1 MKRDADPRA
10 SKSVTEESPAPAAAP
25 RHTKPRPNALIL
37 EPLKV
42 KFAVVLVIGACSLLI
57 YLMAGPGLW
66 TGLRAALSKITLEQ
80 VALSALLSL
89 VSIACRMAV
98 DAVRTPLA
106 EPSWSPR
113 RMAERFISYALSN
126 VGAERSVR
134 RAGHQEQAALTVSTP
149 PRSKSFARV
158 LVDGLMIASGL
169 AVLIA
174 PDLVAAHLHA
184 PIDLVR
190 WSGLLIA
197 ALVGFAQF
205 RHARQ
210 QKDERVL
217 VALMAATLMWISAAL
232 ALAILL
238 PRELLGGPLAA
249 LPLILIAAFVALAS
263 GMPAGI
269 GVFEASVLLFLLPLG
284 AAPVI
289 AALTVFRLIYFVSPL
304 MISGLLAGQFP
315 NPKEPTRRA
324 VQSFA
329 PTLFAILA
337 AMAGAM
343 LLVTAALPAVPDRI
357 AALNKALPLGLIEAS
372 HFLSSIIGVLMFP
385 IALGLRARRTNA
397 RLIMLGLLGVGIMT
411 SLLRG
416 GDVEEAGILTLLFL
430 ALWSAGDAFDR
441 PSGSGLFNANAV
453 WMLIAGGAIAGS
465 VWIGL
470 LAYGHVEY
478 RDELWW
484 TFLRDADASRFLRAM
499 LAASL
504 VFIGLFVTRFVRGQ
518 PIEAL
523 LPEAADL
530 DRAAKVI
537 AAADAPQADAH
548 LALLGD
554 KRFLWSASG
563 QSFIMYGVR
572 GRYLIA
578 MGPPVGKA
586 DECRD
591 LVWAFRETADKV
603 GAIPCF
609 YSVRKTILP
618 TLIDAGFVL
627 QKIGETALIPLAD
640 FSLQGSKRAKLRQ
653 AQRRLARQGLTFSVL
668 PPEHVSSV
676 MDQLETVSNE
686 WLHHHHGTEKSFTLG
701 RFSPDYLQRFPCAV
715 IKQDEQIVA
724 FANLWTTPQK
734 TEASI
739 DLMRYGAAAPHGVM
753 ESLFVELLVWAKSE
767 GFQSFDLGM
776 APLAGLE
783 TGPYAPLFSRL
794 GAMIYRRGEK
804 VYGFSGLRTF
814 KNKFSP
820 AWEPLY
826 LAAPTMASVP
836 IALGNVALLTS
847 NGLIGMFGK
856 T

>member
-1 MKRDADPRA
+1 M
-10 SKSVTEESPAPAAAP
+10 
-25 RHTKPRPNALIL
+25 
-37 EPLKV
+37 
-42 KFAVVLVIGACSLLI
+42 
-57 YLMAGPGLW
+57 
-66 TGLRAALSKITLEQ
+66 
-80 VALSALLSL
+80 
-89 VSIACRMAV
+89 
-98 DAVRTPLA
+98 
-106 EPSWSPR
+106 
-113 RMAERFISYALSN
+113 
-126 VGAERSVR
+126 
-134 RAGHQEQAALTVSTP
+134 
-149 PRSKSFARV
+149 
-158 LVDGLMIASGL
+158 VDGLVVAFGL
-169 AVLIA
+169 ALLIA
-174 PDLVAAHLHA
+174 PDLVASSLAA
-184 PIDLVR
+184 PADLVR
-190 WSGLLIA
+190 GAGLLIA
-197 ALVGFAQF
+197 LLVGLVVGLVQRRGAQ
-205 RHARQ
+205 R
-210 QKDERVL
+210 QKDRLGL
-217 VALMAATLMWISAAL
+217 VALMATTLMWASAAM
-232 ALAILL
+232 AIVVLL
-238 PRELLGGPLAA
+238 PQNLAGAPLSA
-249 LPLILIAAFVALAS
+249 LPLLLAAALLALVS
-263 GMPAGI
+263 GIPAGI
-269 GVFEASVLLFLLPLG
+269 GVFDAAALFSLQALG
-284 AAPVI
+284 AAPVL
-289 AALTVFRLIYFVSPL
+289 AALFVFRLIYFVSPL
-304 MISGLLAGQFP
+304 MIAGFLAG
-315 NPKEPTRRA
+315 RRA
-324 VQSFA
+324 SAKGPSRPALRTLV
-329 PTLFAILA
+329 PPLFAILA
-337 AMAGAM
+337 AMAGTM

-357 AALNKALPLGLIEAS
+357 AALNRALPLGLIEAS

-397 RLIMLGLLGVGIMT
+397 RLFMLGLLGIGVVT

-416 GDVEEAGILTLLFL
+416 GDFEEAGVLALLLFG
-430 ALWSAGDAFDR
+430 LWSVGDAFDR
-441 PSGSGLFNANAV
+441 PSGTGLFSANAV
-453 WMLIAGGAIAGS
+453 WMLIAVGTIGGAI
-465 VWIGL
+465 WIGL

-484 TFLRDADASRFLRAM
+484 TFLRDGDASRFLRAM
-499 LAASL
+499 VAASL
-504 VFIGLFVTRFVRGQ
+504 AFIGLFVIQFVRGQ
-518 PIEAL
+518 PIEDL
-523 LPEAADL
+523 LPDAADL
-530 DRAAKVI
+530 DHATKVI

-591 LVWAFRETADKV
+591 LVRAFRETADKV

-653 AQRRLARQGLTFSVL
+653 AQRRLSRQGLTFSVL
-668 PPEHVSSV
+668 PPERVSLV
-676 MDQLETVSNE
+676 VDQLETVSDE

-715 IKQDEQIVA
+715 IKKDDQIVA

-753 ESLFVELLVWAKSE
+753 ESLFVELLVWAKAE

-826 LAAPTMASVP
+826 LATPSAASIP

-847 NGLIGMFGK
+847 NGLLGMFGRA
-856 T
+856 